1 MNAEECRTPKGA
13 TFRHPPWP
21 PLIRGGK
28 PPDTIGM
35 NLRLV
40 RDRVFTTTACAGL
53 PNTVTTKAPNS
64 MAIATS
70 EPHSAIPAVEGTP
83 AESAIDLDWLSGKI
97 PYRRYQECV
106 HCGLCTASCPTYLET
121 CDENDSPRGR
131 IYLMRAVADGR
142 LEMGPGV
149 REHLGLCLDCRA
161 CESACPSGVQYGH
174 MIEPFK
180 IALQKSAQGPEKGSL
195 LQRLI
200 LHHLFPYP
208 GRVRLALAPARLL
221 QRLGLLDWAERIGLV
236 RLLPPTLRRML
247 GMLPKLSGL
256 HHRLP
261 RLLPPFGPK
270 RARVGLFLG
279 CVADAMFP
287 DTNAATARVLQHN
300 GCEVVIPA
308 GQVCC
313 GAIHY
318 HSGVEQPALEM
329 ARRNLAAFQ
338 AAQVDAIIVNAAGCG
353 AMLKDYAHILPAEEH
368 DEAARFVAQ
377 VKDISEFL
385 MALGPIPPRGVVHKK
400 VTYHDAC
407 HLCHAQQI
415 RSQPRA
421 LLGMIPGVELLPL
434 EETEICCGAA
444 GTYNLTQPEMSQRLG
459 RRKLDHIVAT
469 GAEMVVTG
477 NVGCILQIA
486 RQIKEGGSPIVVAH
500 PVDLL
505 DRAYRDD

>member
-1 MNAEECRTPKGA
+1 MA
-13 TFRHPPWP
+13 T
-21 PLIRGGK
+21 
-28 PPDTIGM
+28 
-35 NLRLV
+35 
-40 RDRVFTTTACAGL
+40 
-53 PNTVTTKAPNS
+53 
-64 MAIATS
+64 ATS
-70 EPHSAIPAVEGTP
+70 ERHSPNQGVQENSP
-83 AESAIDLDWLSGKI
+83 ESPINLDWLSQKI

-106 HCGLCTASCPTYLET
+106 HCGLCTASCPTYIET

-149 REHLGLCLDCRA
+149 RKHLELCLDCRA

-174 MIEPFK
+174 MVEPFK
-180 IALQKSAQGPEKGSL
+180 IALQQSAKGREKRSL
-195 LQRLI
+195 LERLV

-208 GRVRLALAPARLL
+208 GRIRLALAPARFL
-221 QRLGLLDWAERIGLV
+221 QGLGVFDWAERVGLL
-236 RLLPPTLRRML
+236 RLLPPTLRRMQA
-247 GMLPKLSGL
+247 MLPKLSAPY
-256 HHRLP
+256 HHLP
-261 RLLPPFGPK
+261 PLLPPVGPK

-287 DTNAATARVLQHN
+287 DTNAATARVLQQN
-300 GCEVVIPA
+300 GCEVVVPA

-318 HSGVEQPALEM
+318 HSGVEKPALDL
-329 ARRNLAAFQ
+329 ARRNLAVFREAN
-338 AAQVDAIIVNAAGCG
+338 VDAIIVNAAGCG
-353 AMLKDYAHILPAEEH
+353 AMLKDYGHILPAEEH
-368 DEAARFVAQ
+368 EQAGRFVGQ

-385 MALGPIPPRGVVHKK
+385 MALGPIAPKGEIRRK

-421 LLGMIPGVELLPL
+421 LLGMIPGIELVPL
-434 EETEICCGAA
+434 EESEICCGAA

-459 RRKLDHIVAT
+459 RRKLDHIAAT
-469 GAEMVVTG
+469 GALTVVTG

-486 RQIKEGGSPIVVAH
+486 HQIKDRGSPIAVAH
-500 PVDLL
+500 PVNLL
-505 DRAYRDD
+505 DQAYHGD